1 MVTGGGRP
9 DQAATA
15 TGAGTQAD
23 TDTRDGLPATTG
35 RARAVIRPTT
45 SPPPAEVIAG
55 DRRRWWIAITMIAAV
70 AIAVRLG
77 FLFGWLYPMKIAGD
91 AFYYHHAANLFVDGK
106 GWPNPYAFIDRNEY
120 LPDAQHPPLTSL
132 LLAIPSLFGLRS
144 FVDHQIFSCL
154 LGALSV
160 VAVGLAGRRIA
171 GPVTG
176 PVTGLIAAAI
186 AAVYPGMWLSDPVLM
201 SETPAILSCTLLIL
215 ASYRL
220 WDRRR
225 PLDAV
230 CVGAALAAAM
240 LARTEL
246 ALLALVLATPVV
258 LRLPGLP
265 WTHRLR
271 LLGACAA
278 TSVLLIAPWVGYN
291 LSRFEEPEFISSG
304 LGVTLA
310 VTHCDDTYY
319 GKQLGWWS
327 LGCAAS
333 LPDQPVEASQRDK
346 FFREAAFRYI
356 GENTGRLP
364 TVAAARL
371 GRTWAVYRPWQQAQF
386 DTLEERPQ
394 TVSKIGSV
402 SLWCLGAAGV
412 GGVAVLRRRRVPAL
426 PLLAT
431 PIVLSVAS
439 MLIYGTT
446 RFRAAAE
453 PSVVLLAA
461 IGLGALLS
469 AVLARRERATWTHVF
484 WHGAVGSTAGVGLHR
499 RSRGVARS
507 ARGPNDVRARGRSGA
522 TAQKP

>member
-1 MVTGGGRP
+1 MSVRERHLRHGPAGGGANSTVTGGGRP

-35 RARAVIRPTT
+35 LARAVIRPTT
-45 SPPPAEVIAG
+45 SPPPAEVIVG
-55 DRRRWWIAITMIAAV
+55 DRRHWWIAITMIAAV
-70 AIAVRLG
+70 ALAVRLG

-91 AFYYHHAANLFVDGK
+91 AYYYHHAANLFVDGR
-106 GWPNPYAFIDRNEY
+106 GWPNPYVLIDKGEY
-120 LPDAQHPPLTSL
+120 APDAQHPPLTSL

-154 LGALSV
+154 LGTLSV
-160 VAVGLAGRRIA
+160 VVVGLAGRRIA
-171 GPVTG
+171 G

-230 CVGAALAAAM
+230 FVGAALAAAM

-246 ALLALVLATPVV
+246 ALLALALATPVM
-258 LRLPGLP
+258 LRLRGLS
-265 WTHRLR
+265 WSHRLR

-310 VTHCDDTYY
+310 VTHCDDTYH
-319 GKQLGWWS
+319 GEQLGWWS

-333 LPDQPVEASQRDK
+333 LPDQPVEASQRDR
-346 FFREAAFRYI
+346 FFREAAFHYI

-371 GRTWAVYRPWQQAQF
+371 GRTWAVYRPWQQARF
-386 DTLEERPQ
+386 DVLEERPQ

-402 SLWCLGAAGV
+402 SLWCLGVAGI

-431 PIVLSVAS
+431 PIVLSIAS

-461 IGLGALLS
+461 VGLGALLS
-469 AVLARRERATWTHVF
+469 AVLA
-484 WHGAVGSTAGVGLHR
+484 
-499 RSRGVARS
+499 
-507 ARGPNDVRARGRSGA
+507 PRGRHTPA
-522 TAQKP
+522 AKRQKNTFLDEHI